1 MYCTVLKTDGQ
12 VHITL
17 LKCFVQA
24 LGSSI
29 WDDFRDMVSFVQFE
43 KREKQ
48 AWSSTPI
55 WVFFAFLKLCK
66 TDHKSRKASELIILK
81 LSLKFNYN

>member
-12 VHITL
+12 VHIIL

-24 LGSSI
+24 LGSST
-29 WDDFRDMVSFVQFE
+29 WDDLLDMVSFVQ

-48 AWSSTPI
+48 PWNNTHL
-55 WVFFAFLKLCK
+55 WVFFAFIKLCK
-66 TDHKSRKASELIILK
+66 TDNKSRKASELIIIK